1 MNKLNRAIIQS
12 IREGAAYRTVIAHRI
27 GVKDNYVL
35 HALEDLEQSGIVVRS
50 HDRNNRHRY
59 ELSSYPIRG

>member
-12 IREGAAYRTVIAHRI
+12 IREGASYRTVIAHRI
-27 GVKDNYVL
+27 GVQDRHVL
-35 HALEDLEQSGIVVRS
+35 HALEDLEESGVVVRS

-59 ELSSYPIRG
+59 ELLPYPVRV